1 MPIRTF
7 MSKAALAALASSLV
21 ACGGGGGGSSAA
33 APTADATAPV
43 TATKAATDVASLLP
57 GATMT
62 WATASETTLSVTVQ
76 GSDRSPA
83 AGAAVRVF
91 TLSRTSPQDG
101 SALASPVPVSLLD
114 TAVSDASGRATL
126 PLRLPVHLVEVLVV
140 TTWGDTHA
148 QGAVA
153 VDGPASLALV
163 LGR

>member
-7 MSKAALAALASSLV
+7 MSKAVLAALASSLV
-21 ACGGGGGGSSAA
+21 ACGGGGGSSAV

-43 TATKAATDVASLLP
+43 NATQVATDVASLVP

-62 WATASETTLSVTVQ
+62 WATADETTLSVTVQ
-76 GSDRSPA
+76 GSDGSPA

-101 SALASPVPVSLLD
+101 SAPTSPVPVSLLD
-114 TAVSDASGRATL
+114 TAVCDVGGKATL
-126 PLRLPVHLVEVLVV
+126 PLRLPAHLGEVLVV

-148 QGAVA
+148 QGAVG
-153 VDGPASLALV
+153 VDGAVSLALV